1 MVHVLR
7 GKVTTLLVSMHCQ
20 AGAVDPAE
28 LAMYAALMT
37 SNTNVEM
44 VEYLMAG
51 MWILLKH
58 PDNRRVLG
66 GAFQLN
72 PAASK
77 LAGAMVEKLQDTIEV
92 ADVNSQVHN
101 SLIKATAKN
110 ACCTPNCLRDSHGD
124 MVMM

>member
-1 MVHVLR
+1 MSLLDDLS
-7 GKVTTLLVSMHCQ
+7 TQWLLVSSASCFQ

-37 SNTNVEM
+37 SNSNIQM

-58 PDNRRVLG
+58 PSNRQVLG
-66 GAFQLN
+66 GAFQVN

-77 LAGAMVEKLQDTIEV
+77 LTKNMISKLHDTIDV
-92 ADVNSQVHN
+92 ADVNETVSITASNPGQVG
-101 SLIKATAKN
+101 
-110 ACCTPNCLRDSHGD
+110 CCS
-124 MVMM
+124 